1 MSLIKPTR
9 RDILKIA
16 AAMPAFALPATL
28 AQASAAPLGAPAA
41 GNGGVFRFSMGETQL
56 TILSDG
62 FFSVPTTG
70 LGVNA
75 PREEVQAFLTAHYL
89 SPEEGYSH
97 TNHLLIETAEAK
109 ILVDVGSGNR
119 WFETTGRLVSNLE
132 AAGLTPSDITH
143 VVITHAHPDHIWGI
157 RDDFDEPLFPE
168 AEYII
173 GEAEHAYWSQD
184 GLADQVSPEM
194 LQFVAGAVNSF
205 ATEGVEWTLASEGYE
220 VVSGVTLINT
230 PGHTPGHM
238 SVRLDSGDQSLIA
251 LGDAMSHAWTNF
263 AQPTWFN
270 GFDADGEQ
278 TVKTRQALLDMATTD
293 RVALLGY
300 HFPFP
305 GVGHVMRDGEAYR
318 FVPSLWQF

>member
-1 MSLIKPTR
+1 
-9 RDILKIA
+9 
-16 AAMPAFALPATL
+16 
-28 AQASAAPLGAPAA
+28 
-41 GNGGVFRFSMGETQL
+41 
-56 TILSDG
+56 
-62 FFSVPTTG
+62 
-70 LGVNA
+70 
-75 PREEVQAFLTAHYL
+75 
-89 SPEEGYSH
+89 
-97 TNHLLIETAEAK
+97 
-109 ILVDVGSGNR
+109 
-119 WFETTGRLVSNLE
+119 
-132 AAGLTPSDITH
+132 
-143 VVITHAHPDHIWGI
+143 
-157 RDDFDEPLFPE
+157 
-168 AEYII
+168 
-173 GEAEHAYWSQD
+173 
-184 GLADQVSPEM
+184 M

-263 AQPTWFN
+263 AKPTWFN
-270 GFDADGEQ
+270 VFDADGEQ
-278 TVKTRQALLDMATTD
+278 TVKTRQALLDMAATD